1 MMGPQLMRTFG
12 RGPVQPSRV
21 CVCASTSR
29 LRLTPEMF
37 LMQLREGHA
46 FSHAI
51 RPSMQVILEW
61 VASADIAEWLV
72 PEPDYVEPAHCTFRD
87 SELVLCLLEVQSHDR
102 PMIPKL
108 PSSSLLGLKL
118 GVRGPL
124 TVTPTVSSTQER
136 NACKPYLRVSHCL
149 SLTAPF
155 DEVAFVLCLEGW
167 CGFAQPPRP
176 ETSAP
181 AHHHSLTAETL
192 GGDLLRFALRLWSQ
206 GTPTML
212 LFSPPSASA
221 VAPFSEIRHLQQREQ
236 DGLRFLINAWQ
247 GW

>member
-1 MMGPQLMRTFG
+1 MRTFG

-149 SLTAPF
+149 SLTAPLMKLRSSYVSKVGA
-155 DEVAFVLCLEGW
+155 DLPNPRDLR
-167 CGFAQPPRP
+167 PRP
-176 ETSAP
+176 QPITTPSPQRLWA
-181 AHHHSLTAETL
+181 AIFYGLLSDSGAKARLLCCSSH
-192 GGDLLRFALRLWSQ
+192 LLRPQLL
-206 GTPTML
+206 L
-212 LFSPPSASA
+212 LF
-221 VAPFSEIRHLQQREQ
+221 
-236 DGLRFLINAWQ
+236 LRSDTCSNANKMACVS
-247 GW
+247 

>member
-1 MMGPQLMRTFG
+1 MPSGGPVPRPTHDSETAVFFLVGPQAWGQGATHRYPNSVLYT
-12 RGPVQPSRV
+12 
-21 CVCASTSR
+21 
-29 LRLTPEMF
+29 
-37 LMQLREGHA
+37 REECL
-46 FSHAI
+46 
-51 RPSMQVILEW
+51 Q
-61 VASADIAEWLV
+61 
-72 PEPDYVEPAHCTFRD
+72 T
-87 SELVLCLLEVQSHDR
+87 LLEGQS
-102 PMIPKL
+102 L
-108 PSSSLLGLKL
+108 PFFDG
-118 GVRGPL
+118 
-124 TVTPTVSSTQER
+124 
-136 NACKPYLRVSHCL
+136 
-149 SLTAPF
+149 PF